1 MIKKIKAFKNKRLA
15 KKQGD
20 SAGDN
25 EEEDALPLPPPPPPK
40 AKQRVEGDGG
50 ALDTTGNGETA
61 NEVESLRSKVTELE
75 IMNRTLVQD
84 MEDQK
89 LAFEARHNS
98 MMAVLHQQTEE
109 HNSKNSS
116 LGTRDQKDTS
126 HQSSMTNAQKPEEV
140 GINAKYESLLSAHEK
155 TREEVN
161 DLKSLLQESRARLDK
176 VNGLYEALLESSTTM
191 EKDLSD
197 ERDKLKKQTKT
208 LKVVK
213 QERDV
218 ITNQLNKIEAD
229 FNETKANYLEKNEEA
244 NKVILELRENVATIE
259 NELMDKRERLVRA
272 EESATHIADQFNK
285 MNIEM
290 DALRKSEAMAK
301 EMREKSQG
309 QTNAAKKKAASI
321 RKDISKIFRVC
332 EATTLDDIVT
342 IVRERREF
350 QVQLTMA
357 KAEKRAA
364 EDELASYKDALKR
377 QLIEN
382 VKPEKRSVMDRIRK
396 RSPSN
401 TKNQK
406 DGGGSLPSYTVTDL
420 QNLANNL
427 MEKLDERDERMKL
440 KEFEKRQLFDRI
452 IELETRLRI
461 SQQGRDSRSSS
472 VVDEEVEEAAA
483 T

>member
-1 MIKKIKAFKNKRLA
+1 MKKRTLYH
-15 KKQGD
+15 
-20 SAGDN
+20 
-25 EEEDALPLPPPPPPK
+25 PPPPK

-50 ALDTTGNGETA
+50 ALDTMGNDETA
-61 NEVESLRSKVTELE
+61 NEVESLRSKVAELE

-116 LGTRDQKDTS
+116 LGTQDQKDTS
-126 HQSSMTNAQKPEEV
+126 HQFQVTNVQKPEEV
-140 GINAKYESLLSAHEK
+140 GVKAKYESLLSAHEK

-218 ITNQLNKIEAD
+218 LTNQLNKLEAD
-229 FNETKANYLEKNEEA
+229 LNETKANCLEKNEEA

-290 DALRKSEAMAK
+290 DALRKSEATAK
-301 EMREKSQG
+301 EMHEKSQG
-309 QTNAAKKKAASI
+309 QTNAAKKESSLNSQ
-321 RKDISKIFRVC
+321 RYLQDIPS
-332 EATTLDDIVT
+332 
-342 IVRERREF
+342 
-350 QVQLTMA
+350 M
-357 KAEKRAA
+357 
-364 EDELASYKDALKR
+364 
-377 QLIEN
+377 
-382 VKPEKRSVMDRIRK
+382 RSNHI
-396 RSPSN
+396 
-401 TKNQK
+401 
-406 DGGGSLPSYTVTDL
+406 
-420 QNLANNL
+420 
-427 MEKLDERDERMKL
+427 
-440 KEFEKRQLFDRI
+440 
-452 IELETRLRI
+452 
-461 SQQGRDSRSSS
+461 
-472 VVDEEVEEAAA
+472 
-483 T
+483 